1 VFTHRLVVCIVFLAC
16 GLSAQNTIP
25 PGTIL
30 PVLLSDTVDS
40 RESKPGQ
47 SIVAELAQE
56 VPLGTQVIDRGA
68 KLLGE
73 ITEIENTPN
82 RGMLTLRF
90 DRITFGRVQVP
101 VRTQLRA
108 IADSMSISD
117 AQTPTDAAP
126 LRGSS
131 QARSTVQ
138 IGGDVVYRGGGP
150 VQSRAGEVVGTP
162 VGCISCGVV
171 VTVPKSP
178 PGPECA
184 GATADDTRP
193 QATWV
198 FSADACGVYGL
209 TGLRFQNESTIS
221 KDGQIV
227 FSEDKPVKLPSGTGL
242 LLVVTDIPQG
252 VP

>member
-1 VFTHRLVVCIVFLAC
+1 VLTHRLVVSIVFLAC

-40 RESKPGQ
+40 QESKPGQ
-47 SIVAELAQE
+47 SIVAKLAQE

-90 DRITFGRVQVP
+90 DRITFGRAQVP

-131 QARSTVQ
+131 QARTTVQ

-150 VQSRAGEVVGTP
+150 VQSRTGEVVGTP
-162 VGCISCGVV
+162 TGCINCGVLV
-171 VTVPKSP
+171 KVPGAPDAK
-178 PGPECA
+178 CA
-184 GATADDTRP
+184 GAVADDTRL

-209 TGLRFQNESTIS
+209 TGLRFQNGSTIT

-242 LLVVTDIPQG
+242 LLVVTGIPQG